1 MDESIERTILLKLQ
15 HLPIVRQLEVLHF
28 VEFLEM
34 KVNKR
39 TAMISELELAAES
52 LLADYENDKE
62 LTVFTALDGEA

>member
-1 MDESIERTILLKLQ
+1 
-15 HLPIVRQLEVLHF
+15 
-28 VEFLEM
+28 M